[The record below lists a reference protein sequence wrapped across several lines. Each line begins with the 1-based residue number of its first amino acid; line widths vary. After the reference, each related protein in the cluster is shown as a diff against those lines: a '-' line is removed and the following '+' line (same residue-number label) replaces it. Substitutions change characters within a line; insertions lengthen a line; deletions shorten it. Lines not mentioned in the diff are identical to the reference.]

1 MINVTLKQIKAW
13 IDCEIDEQYL
23 NRSIQG
29 VTIDSRAI
37 KKICY
42 LYLLKVK
49 TSMVIFS
56 LNKHSKMVQVHHFIK
71 RMYHCREY

>member
-23 NRSIQG
+23 HQSIQG

-37 KKICY
+37 KKTCY
-42 LYLLKVK
+42 LYL
-49 TSMVIFS
+49 
-56 LNKHSKMVQVHHFIK
+56 
-71 RMYHCREY
+71 

>member
-23 NRSIQG
+23 HQSIQG

-37 KKICY
+37 KRH
-42 LYLLKVK
+42 
-49 TSMVIFS
+49 VIYTF
-56 LNKHSKMVQVHHFIK
+56 
-71 RMYHCREY
+71 